1 MEMDLAPFYGG
12 IFDWIVFLFVLGPSL
27 TAAVFIWN
35 VRLWC
40 YETWRSLSQSILGLR
55 SRRSNVNVYWN
66 PRTVYSYQ
74 HLEPDCNRKAL
85 ISARTGKHGFISGN
99 RFSI

>member
-12 IFDWIVFLFVLGPSL
+12 IFDWIVFLFVLGVSL

-40 YETWRSLSQSILGLR
+40 YETWRSLS
-55 SRRSNVNVYWN
+55 
-66 PRTVYSYQ
+66 
-74 HLEPDCNRKAL
+74 
-85 ISARTGKHGFISGN
+85 
-99 RFSI
+99 